1 MDFRLLGPMEVDD
14 RDLPVPLGGRRQRSL
29 LALLLLR
36 ANEVVSSDRLLED
49 LWGEEA
55 APHGANALQAA
66 VSRLRKTPLRE
77 RLVTRAA
84 GYLVRVEPGELDT
97 QRFEELLTRGRES
110 LDAGNA
116 DVASGLLANALLL
129 WRGSTLADFVYEP
142 FAQAEIARLEDLRLV
157 CFEDRIEAD
166 LALGRQS
173 ELIAELETLVAEHP
187 LRERPRGQLMLALY
201 RAGRQAEALDLYR
214 TTRRM
219 LLDELGLEP
228 GPGLRGLEQAIL
240 RHDPS
245 LTQPARPAR
254 RARAAA
260 AARPRIAQ
268 ARKTVTVLFAD
279 VADSTGLAEQLDP
292 EALRHVLGRYFEV
305 GSEAVAHHCG
315 SVEKFV
321 GDALMAVF
329 GVPEVH
335 EDDALRAVRAAEE
348 LRARV
353 AALDTELARGFGVRL
368 EVRVGLNTGEVVV
381 GDGAE
386 GEALVTGEPVI
397 TAARLGQA
405 AGPGEV
411 LLGEPTL
418 RLVAS
423 AVEVEPLAPRTLKG
437 KRDSVAAWRLVS
449 LIADAPPFLRR
460 LEAPLVG
467 RDVDLAQLRTSFERA
482 VAERSLQLVTVL
494 GPAGIGKTRLARE
507 LAALLALRAKVL
519 QGRCLPYGEGITFWP
534 LRELV
539 LDETGTINRTGLL
552 ELVGGEAEADWI
564 VDRLLAAIGLNET
577 VTETDE
583 IFAATRKLLEAVGR
597 TQPVL
602 VVLEDLHWAEST
614 FLDLVEH
621 LVDFSADAPVLILCL
636 GRSELIETR
645 PNWGGGRRNTTSL
658 ELAPLTEAAADEL
671 LDNLGG
677 VSVVSAVT
685 RSRVKEAAEGNPL
698 FLEQFAAMLTEGATS
713 EAELPLPPTIQ
724 ALLAARLERL
734 GPGERAVLERVAIVG
749 KESSLDAVLEL
760 LPEEGWA
767 SAPRHLQELARRQ
780 FLRQAQSAVSG
791 EAFRFHHALIQQAV
805 YRGIPKVRRSE
816 LHERYAGWLEQRP
829 DRTMAENDEILGYHF
844 EQAYRLRIELAAA
857 DDHASGLARRA
868 AQRLADAGH
877 RAGVRGDTAAVA
889 NLLSRASALLPSDDK
904 SRLQLQPE
912 LGAALRET
920 SDLDAAEAVLDEAI
934 DATAVEGEGTIQARA
949 RVARALL
956 RFHTRPGALTEA
968 LDEAKWAIHALQG
981 TGDELGLARAWHLL
995 AFVEW
1000 WRGSARAAQEAWERS
1015 IACARSSGARREER
1029 SGLAWL
1035 ARVAFRGPM
1044 PGAAAT
1050 ARCDEI
1056 LEQVRGDMKAEALA
1070 LISVSGVRAL
1080 AGHFDDARALAIR
1093 ATSIYEELGLESNAA
1108 WASHAAG
1115 FVEVLAGDPAAA
1127 ERELRPGYETLV
1139 RLGVRGGLPT
1149 LGALLAEAI
1158 YAQGR
1163 FEDAE
1168 EVALSIEELQPEAVM
1183 ARCVRAKAV
1192 ARLGRVAEGED
1203 LAREALASIEE
1214 TEFVLDHAEALL
1226 SLAVIL
1232 RLAGRLVE
1240 GESAIE
1246 RAVRL
1251 YRQKESELA
1260 VDRASALLAELRA
1273 PLPSSS

>member
-14 RDLPVPLGGRRQRSL
+14 RDLPVPLGGLRQRSL
-29 LALLLLR
+29 LGLLLLR
-36 ANEVVSSDRLLED
+36 ANEVVSSDRLLDD

-55 APHGANALQAA
+55 APQGANALQAA

-97 QRFEELLTRGRES
+97 QRFERLLTQGREA

-116 DVASGLLANALLL
+116 DAGSGLLGDALRL
-129 WRGSTLADFVYEP
+129 WRGPTLADFVYEP
-142 FAQAEIARLEDLRLV
+142 FAQAEIARLEELRLV
-157 CFEDRIEAD
+157 CLEDRIEAD

-173 ELIAELETLVAEHP
+173 ELIAELETLAAEHP

-201 RAGRQAEALDLYR
+201 RAGRQAEALDIYR
-214 TTRRM
+214 TTRGM

-245 LTQPARPAR
+245 LTQPARAER
-254 RARAAA
+254 RALVAA
-260 AARPRIAQ
+260 AARPRMAQ

-292 EALRHVLGRYFEV
+292 EALRHVLARYFEV
-305 GSEAVAHHCG
+305 GSEAVAHHGG

-353 AALDTELARGFGVRL
+353 AALDTELAPEFGVRL

-386 GEALVTGEPVI
+386 GQALVTGEPVI
-397 TAARLGQA
+397 TAARLEQA
-405 AGPGEV
+405 AASGEV
-411 LLGEPTL
+411 LLGEQTL

-423 AVEVEPLAPRTLKG
+423 AVEVEPLAPRKLKG
-437 KRDSVAAWRLVS
+437 KRDPVAAWRLVS

-467 RDVDLAQLRTSFERA
+467 RDVDLAQLHTSFERA
-482 VAERSLQLVTVL
+482 VVQRSLQLVTVL
-494 GPAGIGKTRLARE
+494 GPAGIGKTRLGRE
-507 LAALLALRAKVL
+507 LAALLAPRAKVL

-534 LRELV
+534 LREIV
-539 LDETGTINRTGLL
+539 LDETGLVDRTGLL
-552 ELVGGEAEADWI
+552 ELVRGEADADWI

-621 LVDFSADAPVLILCL
+621 LVDFSADAPVLLLCL

-658 ELAPLTEAAADEL
+658 ELAPLTEAEAEEL
-671 LDNLGG
+671 LENLGG

-698 FLEQFAAMLTEGATS
+698 FLEQFAAMLTEGATV

-749 KESSLDAVLEL
+749 KESSLDAVVEL
-760 LPEEGWA
+760 LPEEGRA
-767 SAPRHLQELARRQ
+767 SAASHLRELARRQ
-780 FLRQAQSAVSG
+780 FLRQAELAG
-791 EAFRFHHALIQQAV
+791 EWAFRFHHALIQQAV

-816 LHERYAGWLEQRP
+816 LHERYATWLEQRT
-829 DRTMAENDEILGYHF
+829 DRTMAEDDEILGYHF

-857 DDHASGLARRA
+857 DDHARGLARRA

-877 RAGVRGDTAAVA
+877 RASVRGDTAAVA

-904 SRLQLQPE
+904 SRLQLLPE

-920 SDLDAAEAVLDEAI
+920 SDLEAAEAVLDEAI
-934 DATAVEGEGTIQARA
+934 DATAVDGEGTIEARA

-968 LDEAKWAIHALQG
+968 LDEAKWAIDAFQG

-1000 WRGSARAAQEAWERS
+1000 WRGSAAAAQEAWERS

-1044 PGAAAT
+1044 PGAAAA

-1056 LEQVRGDMKAEALA
+1056 LEQVKGDLKAEALA

-1080 AGHFDDARALAIR
+1080 AGHFDDARALAAR

-1163 FEDAE
+1163 FDEAE
-1168 EVALSIEELQPEAVM
+1168 QVALSIEELQPEAVM

-1192 ARLGRVAEGED
+1192 ARLGRVAEGEE
-1203 LAREALASIEE
+1203 LAREALAAIEE

-1226 SLAVIL
+1226 SLAVVL
-1232 RLAGRLVE
+1232 RLAGRLAE
-1240 GESAIE
+1240 GELAIE
-1246 RAVRL
+1246 GAVRL

-1260 VDRASALLAELRA
+1260 VDRASALLADFRP